1 MAERGS
7 RFVNRGRPLLLSL
20 ALLVLA
26 GGPGRPT
33 TAAGQAG
40 EFPAYIPIS
49 GVTPAGITVDK
60 IGNVYLGVRET
71 ISGVLYGK
79 IWKFTPAGE
88 QSFFAQIG
96 AAELY
101 GLTATADGDIYAA
114 MARVGS
120 GRGVFRV
127 DRKGNIELVAG
138 SDQIVFPNA
147 IAFDE
152 RGTMYVTESYSGIP
166 PDYGQGGIWRIPKG
180 GEAEL
185 WLRSGLLTGIKV
197 AAYPVGANGIAFY
210 HGHLYVTNTFPGR
223 IVRIPVLPDGSA
235 GDLEVW
241 TTLQEVPESP
251 LAGSPFPLMADDL
264 RLDVHGNVYVA
275 VLSRAAV
282 VRINASDKSQE
293 TIAAFQLVPHGSV
306 PNIPL
311 DFPASFVFGT
321 GKGERQNLFVS
332 SLGWGKMYVPAIPW
346 PGAGLAKVDAGAPG
360 DPQH

>member
-1 MAERGS
+1 MEKRRAGVADWRW
-7 RFVNRGRPLLLSL
+7 LLLPL
-20 ALLVLA
+20 ALFALVFQT
-26 GGPGRPT
+26 GGT
-33 TAAGQAG
+33 TASASSGM
-40 EFPAYIPIS
+40 FPAFIPMP
-49 GVTPAGITVDK
+49 GVTPRGVAVDK
-60 IGNVYLGVRET
+60 VGNVYVSVGEVRNSLEYMQ
-71 ISGVLYGK
+71 IR
-79 IWKFTPAGE
+79 KFTPAGE
-88 QSFFAQIG
+88 QLFSVEIG
-96 AAELY
+96 QGTIGGLMVTANGDLYIALAA
-101 GLTATADGDIYAA
+101 GLN
-114 MARVGS
+114 
-120 GRGVFRV
+120 RGVYRM
-127 DRKGNIELVAG
+127 DRRGNIEPLLG
-138 SDQIVFPNA
+138 SDQIFFANGLVF
-147 IAFDE
+147 DD
-152 RGTMYVTESYSGIP
+152 RGTLYITESVSPFYS
-166 PDYGQGGIWRIPKG
+166 GQGGIWRIPKG

-306 PNIPL
+306 PNVPL

-332 SLGWGKMYVPAIPW
+332 SLGWGKLYVPAIPW